1 MILSQRGRKKINLSS
16 VGALIERFISMYTKD
31 CITDTYKS
39 QVAKFLKKC
48 AEKRSMNKYVIDW
61 LAERQEL
68 EYAYAVEDCAS
79 YVGFVDIAG
88 HAKVAS
94 ANFCRRRLCNIC
106 VWRRQSKFVA
116 QTFPV
121 IQALRESGYRF
132 IFATAS
138 LPNVPLERLSATI
151 DQMLLAYDLLLKRR
165 KVKRSWEGKIRA
177 LEVTYNRERNDF
189 HPHIHMLVAVRPE
202 YFTDPSLYI
211 TLDEFRDIWTESLR
225 EEFHSILDC
234 KLQAVTDD
242 GAEVV
247 ETVKY
252 SFKGTKD
259 SNAIEGYFRALK
271 GRRLI
276 SFSGVIAKQRR
287 FFKMTD
293 FENILTDDFERP
305 KDSPLTY
312 QLYKFDAT
320 GGVYTFW
327 KEYKLHEEQSEI

>member
-1 MILSQRGRKKINLSS
+1 MYDNNTT
-16 VGALIERFISMYTKD
+16 IES
-31 CITDTYKS
+31 YKS
-39 QVAKFLKKC
+39 QVKKFLTKC
-48 AEKRSMNKYVIDW
+48 SEKRSMNRYVIDW
-61 LAERQEL
+61 LLERKEL

-79 YVGFVDIAG
+79 YVGFVDIKG
-88 HAKVAS
+88 VAKVAT

-121 IQALRESGYRF
+121 IQALRDSGFRF

-151 DQMLLAYDLLLKRR
+151 DQMLKAYDLLLKRR
-165 KVKRSWEGKIRA
+165 KVKRAWEGKIRA

-202 YFTDPSLYI
+202 YFTNSDLYI
-211 TLDEFRDIWTESLR
+211 TLDEFREMWTDSLR

-234 KLQAVTDD
+234 KLQSVTDD
-242 GAEVV
+242 GGEVV

-259 SNAIEGYFRALK
+259 SNAIEGYFTALK

-276 SFSGVIAKQRR
+276 SFSGVIAKQRKY
-287 FFKMTD
+287 FKMTD
-293 FENILTDDFERP
+293 FENILTDDFEKP
-305 KDSPLTY
+305 TDSKLTY

-327 KEYKLHEEQSEI
+327 KEYDVSV

>member
-1 MILSQRGRKKINLSS
+1 MRGI
-16 VGALIERFISMYTKD
+16 FSMS
-31 CITDTYKS
+31 ITYNNTPDYKS
-39 QVAKFLKKC
+39 QVKKFLTKC
-48 AEKRSMNKYVIDW
+48 SEKRSMNRYVIDW
-61 LAERQEL
+61 LMERKEL

-79 YVGFVDIAG
+79 YVGFVDIKG
-88 HAKVAS
+88 VAKVAT

-121 IQALRESGYRF
+121 IQALRESGFRF

-138 LPNVPLERLSATI
+138 LPNVPLGKLSATI
-151 DQMLLAYDLLLKRR
+151 DQMMKAYDLLLKRR
-165 KVKRSWEGKIRA
+165 KIKRAWLGKIRA

-202 YFTDPSLYI
+202 YFTNPDLYI
-211 TLDEFRDIWTESLR
+211 TLDEFREMWTDSLR

-234 KLQAVTDD
+234 KLQSVTDD
-242 GAEVV
+242 GGEVI

-259 SNAIEGYFRALK
+259 SNAIEGYFTALK

-276 SFSGVIAKQRR
+276 SFSGVIAKQRKY
-287 FFKMTD
+287 FKMTD
-293 FENILTDDFERP
+293 FENILTDDFEKP
-305 KDSPLTY
+305 ADSKLTY

-327 KEYKLHEEQSEI
+327 KEYDVNV